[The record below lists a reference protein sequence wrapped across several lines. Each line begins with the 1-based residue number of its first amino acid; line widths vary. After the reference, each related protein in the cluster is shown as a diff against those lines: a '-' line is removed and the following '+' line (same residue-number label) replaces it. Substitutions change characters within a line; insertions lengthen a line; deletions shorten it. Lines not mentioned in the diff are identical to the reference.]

1 MPSPLSLSNLVNRL
15 SRSLSTLQILPQ
27 RSISNK
33 TLKNSKAT
41 KIQRTFRAYAT
52 QRKLEAKKL
61 EAYATQR
68 KLEAKKLEA
77 QAEHLFCNSKAAR
90 DQAAKELDDM
100 ARDVDEDN
108 INSIV
113 YHLWRDL
120 SDKDHAKW
128 IAKAKKKLTQR
139 HKSAPIKP
147 VVE

>member
-33 TLKNSKAT
+33 TLKNSKAA

-52 QRKLEAKKL
+52 QRKLEAEKL
-61 EAYATQR
+61 E
-68 KLEAKKLEA
+68 K

>member
-15 SRSLSTLQILPQ
+15 SRSLSTLQILPR

-41 KIQRTFRAYAT
+41 KIQRTFRAHAT
-52 QRKLEAKKL
+52 RRKLEA
-61 EAYATQR
+61 E
-68 KLEAKKLEA
+68 KLEA
-77 QAEHLFCNSKAAR
+77 QAMHLFCNSKAAR

-108 INSIV
+108 INTIV

-139 HKSAPIKP
+139 HKSAPINP

>member
-15 SRSLSTLQILPQ
+15 SRSLSTLQILPR

-52 QRKLEAKKL
+52 RQKLEAKKL
-61 EAYATQR
+61 ETQ
-68 KLEAKKLEA
+68 AM
-77 QAEHLFCNSKAAR
+77 HLFCNNKANRDKAAKR
-90 DQAAKELDDM
+90 LEDM

-108 INSIV
+108 INTMV

-120 SDKDHAKW
+120 NDKDHAKW
-128 IAKAKKKLTQR
+128 IAKAKKKLMQQS
-139 HKSAPIKP
+139 KSAPIKP

>member
-15 SRSLSTLQILPQ
+15 SRSLSTLQILPR

-52 QRKLEAKKL
+52 RRKLEAEKL
-61 EAYATQR
+61 ET
-68 KLEAKKLEA
+68 
-77 QAEHLFCNSKAAR
+77 QAEHLFCNNKAAR
-90 DQAAKELDDM
+90 DQAAKELDGM
-100 ARDVDEDN
+100 ARDVNEDN
-108 INSIV
+108 INTIV

>member
-15 SRSLSTLQILPQ
+15 SRSLSTLQILP
-27 RSISNK
+27 RRITSNK

-41 KIQRTFRAYAT
+41 KIQRTYRAYAT
-52 QRKLEAKKL
+52 RRKLEAEKL
-61 EAYATQR
+61 E
-68 KLEAKKLEA
+68 K
-77 QAEHLFCNSKAAR
+77 QAMHLFCNSKAAR

-108 INSIV
+108 INTIV

-139 HKSAPIKP
+139 HKSAPINP